1 MGRLFASSRLCVIIR
16 IEAATANLTLHAR
29 LHFVSTPDDIA
40 NDLRFGIGTLMSK
53 TIFNHERLDV
63 YRLSIEY
70 VAFSYRIAKSLTGM
84 NRPARDQLLRAAQSI
99 PLNIAE
105 GNGKQSLK
113 DKNRFLEIARGSA
126 LECASIH
133 DVLVVCD
140 AIDVESNRRGKSHLK
155 RIVSMLTRLIQRTET
170 MSEDRIEYEYEY
182 HDAEYEYEKI
192 PEQRNPPEPPVG
204 SSLMENHTP
213 RPR

>member
-1 MGRLFASSRLCVIIR
+1 
-16 IEAATANLTLHAR
+16 
-29 LHFVSTPDDIA
+29 
-40 NDLRFGIGTLMSK
+40 
-53 TIFNHERLDV
+53 
-63 YRLSIEY
+63 
-70 VAFSYRIAKSLTGM
+70 M
-84 NRPARDQLLRAAQSI
+84 NRPARDQWLRAAQSI

-113 DKNRFLEIARGSA
+113 DKNRFFEIARGSA

-140 AIDVESNRRGKSHLK
+140 AIDVESNRRGKSDLK

-170 MSEDRIEYEYEY
+170 VSEDRIEYEYR
-182 HDAEYEYEKI
+182 DAEYEYEYEYERML
-192 PEQRNPPEPPVG
+192 EQRNPPEPPVG
-204 SSLMENHTP
+204 SSLMENHTR